1 MSNHMKDWEFMN
13 AQGMERHG
21 IEWEK
26 KGTNEEHLLVLE
38 FKKKEHAKEVAELD
52 KLLEEKRENIQV
64 LDAMRKDNLE
74 QLDGLAE
81 KIKEA
86 ESKADEAIV
95 ESEEATKKA
104 QRAEKKLQEV
114 APLVDRVWAYA
125 GEYGRP
131 ADGLLPEARKLETGK
146 SYREKKAIPFFEKLM
161 KKLLSLYVAY
171 GQMKDKYEKLIR
183 DYNNVLN
190 QKERWQGYS
199 KTLEQKVEELEEVV
213 KDYGR
218 VRNVLGAGAADKLL
232 KNVKEKERMTVEAEK
247 EKRKLQRKYSRDE
260 R

>member
-1 MSNHMKDWEFMN
+1 
-13 AQGMERHG
+13 
-21 IEWEK
+21 
-26 KGTNEEHLLVLE
+26 
-38 FKKKEHAKEVAELD
+38 
-52 KLLEEKRENIQV
+52 
-64 LDAMRKDNLE
+64 
-74 QLDGLAE
+74 
-81 KIKEA
+81 
-86 ESKADEAIV
+86 
-95 ESEEATKKA
+95 
-104 QRAEKKLQEV
+104 
-114 APLVDRVWAYA
+114 
-125 GEYGRP
+125 
-131 ADGLLPEARKLETGK
+131 
-146 SYREKKAIPFFEKLM
+146 
-161 KKLLSLYVAY
+161 
-171 GQMKDKYEKLIR
+171 MKDKYEKLIR